1 MCGHMSTIGELGK
14 RLYMRKEKEKGASY
28 FLVSL
33 GGLEESLEEMEERDY
48 GVYVCSIDV
57 DVFGRLGIVE

>member
-1 MCGHMSTIGELGK
+1 MCGHMSTIGEPGK
-14 RLYMRKEKEKGASY
+14 RLYMRNEKEKGASY
-28 FLVSL
+28 FPVSL

-57 DVFGRLGIVE
+57 DVFGRLCIVE

>member
-1 MCGHMSTIGELGK
+1 MCGHLSTTGELGK

-33 GGLEESLEEMEERDY
+33 GGLEESLEEMGERDY

-57 DVFGRLGIVE
+57 DVFGRLGIVG